1 MTHTHES
8 SFLKRVALILSY
20 IIHPIFIPTYI
31 FTAFLYFG
39 NIIFDPYSELAQT
52 YVVILIFITTAI
64 IPLVMLVINLLLL
77 RKKISNAALLMNA
90 RKDRIVPFFYIGIFY
105 MALTYM
111 FRHYLNFPILLTSL
125 MMIITACVL
134 VTAIISISWKISAHA
149 ISLGAS
155 LMIFILTNTI
165 IPNEQH
171 FYVVLVTIF
180 LSGIML
186 ASRLL
191 LNAHTPAQVYMGFL
205 VGMVLSGI
213 GLYFLL
219 PNLFSFTF
227 IF

>member
-1 MTHTHES
+1 MTHTPES
-8 SFLKRVALILSY
+8 SFLKTAALVLSY

-31 FTAFLYFG
+31 FSAFLYFG
-39 NIIFDPYSELAQT
+39 NIIYDPYSELAQT
-52 YVVILIFITTAI
+52 YVVLLIFITTAI

-77 RKKISNAALLMNA
+77 RKKISNAALLMNS

-105 MALTYM
+105 MVLTYM
-111 FRHYLNFPILLTSL
+111 FKHYLNFPILLTSL

-171 FYVVLVTIF
+171 FFVIIGTLIISGFVL
-180 LSGIML
+180 S
-186 ASRLL
+186 SRML
-191 LNAHTPAQVYMGFL
+191 LNAHTPAQVYTGFL
-205 VGMVLSGI
+205 LGMILSGI

-219 PNLFSFTF
+219 PNLFSFTL